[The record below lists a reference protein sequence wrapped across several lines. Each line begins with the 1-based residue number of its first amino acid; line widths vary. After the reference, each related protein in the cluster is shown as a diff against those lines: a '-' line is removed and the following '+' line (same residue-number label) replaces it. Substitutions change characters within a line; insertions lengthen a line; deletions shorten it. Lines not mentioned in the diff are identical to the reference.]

1 MSLNRRDFLKLA
13 GLGASIVGG
22 SLPRWAL
29 AGVQRSFPE
38 LMGKSNGKRLV
49 ILGASFGGI
58 NAGLTVKR
66 LAPDAQVVLLDKAPF
81 FMSCPATL
89 EYLFGMVSLD
99 RITRGY
105 ASLQDRGLQFARTT
119 VLALDRDKRRVVSA
133 DGTVDYDY
141 LVVATGVRMAY
152 EDVPGL
158 VERPGANLCVYD
170 KGSPIID
177 LHHRIAAFQGGHV
190 VISIPN
196 GPYKCPPGPYEYAL
210 LWADYIKKKGLKG
223 KVTMVDP
230 RPKPIPAALAPGFL
244 KAMDEN
250 KDVLTYH
257 PNTRLLRVGSEDRTV
272 ETEAGKLTFDILSV
286 IPPNKTMPF
295 LMEAGLGDSF
305 IEVNPQTF
313 RSTKDERI
321 YALGDNADTPFTKSA
336 FCATT
341 SAKVAGQ
348 DIAQA
353 LGAKTEG
360 RRAPSN
366 ICWPLVSMD
375 SAMMISVNW
384 SYEKDRGGNVQV
396 KSEGTTDNEAKP
408 SYLHAR
414 RGWEMGLLQEM
425 FGS

>member
-13 GLGASIVGG
+13 GVGAALVGAS
-22 SLPRWAL
+22 PTRAAL
-29 AGVQRSFPE
+29 ASVQHSIPE
-38 LMGKSNGKRLV
+38 LMGKPKGKRLV

-58 NAGLTVKR
+58 NAALTVKR
-66 LAPDAQVVLLDKAPF
+66 LLPDTQVVLLDKAPF
-81 FMSCPATL
+81 FISCPATL

-99 RITRGY
+99 TITRGY
-105 ASLQDRGLQFARTT
+105 TSLHERGLEFVRTT
-119 VLALDRDKRRVVSA
+119 ILALDRDKKMVVCA

-141 LVVATGVRMAY
+141 LLVATGVRMAY

-158 VERPGANLCVYD
+158 TERPRANLCLYD
-170 KGSPIID
+170 KGSPLID
-177 LHHRIAAFQGGHV
+177 LHHRIAAFQGGDV
-190 VISIPN
+190 VVSIPN

-210 LWADYIKKKGLKG
+210 LWADYIKKKRLKG

-230 RPKPIPAALAPGFL
+230 RPKPIPPALAPGFL
-244 KAMDEN
+244 KAMEAN

-257 PNTRLLRVGSEDRTV
+257 PHTRLLRVGPEDRTV
-272 ETEAGKLTFDILSV
+272 ETEAGKLRYDVLSV

-295 LMEAGLGDSF
+295 LVEAGLGDPF
-305 IEVNPQTF
+305 TEVNPQTF
-313 RSTKDERI
+313 RSTKDETI

-341 SAKVAGQ
+341 SAKIAGRH
-348 DIAQA
+348 IAKV
-353 LGAKTEG
+353 LGAKIGEPG
-360 RRAPSN
+360 APSS

-375 SAMMISVNW
+375 SAMMISVTW
-384 SYEKDRGGNVQV
+384 SYEKDKEGNIQA

-414 RGWEMGLLQEM
+414 RGWEMGLLQQM
-425 FGS
+425 FSS

>member
-1 MSLNRRDFLKLA
+1 MGLNRRDFLKLT
-13 GLGASIVGG
+13 GFGATIVGG

-29 AGVQRSFPE
+29 AGVWRSFPE
-38 LMGKSNGKRLV
+38 LMGKANGKRLV
-49 ILGASFGGI
+49 ILGASFGGV
-58 NAGLTVKR
+58 NTALTVKK
-66 LAPDAQVVLLDKAPF
+66 LSPDAQVVLLDKAPF

-105 ASLQDRGLQFARTT
+105 ASLQERGLNFVRTT
-119 VLALDRDKRRVVSA
+119 ILAVDRDKRRVVSA
-133 DGTVDYDY
+133 DGTLDYDY
-141 LVVATGVRMAY
+141 LLVATGVRMAY

-170 KGSPIID
+170 KGSPLID
-177 LHHRIAAFQGGHV
+177 LHHRIAAFRGGHV
-190 VISIPN
+190 VVSIPI

-223 KVTMVDP
+223 KVTIVDP
-230 RPKPIPAALAPGFL
+230 RPKPIPAPLAPGFL
-244 KAMDEN
+244 KAMEAN
-250 KDVLTYH
+250 KDVLTYYPH
-257 PNTRLLRVGSEDRTV
+257 TRLLRVGPEDRTV
-272 ETEAGKLTFDILSV
+272 ETEAGKLTFDLLSV

-295 LMEAGLGDSF
+295 LVEAGLGDPF
-305 IEVNPQTF
+305 IDVNPRTF

-341 SAKVAGQ
+341 SARVAGHH
-348 DIAQA
+348 IAQA
-353 LGAKTEG
+353 LGAKIG
-360 RRAPSN
+360 DPGAPSN

-384 SYEKDRGGNVQV
+384 SYEKDKDGNTQV
-396 KSEGTTDNEAKP
+396 KSEGTTDNDAKA

-425 FGS
+425 FSS

>member
-1 MSLNRRDFLKLA
+1 
-13 GLGASIVGG
+13 
-22 SLPRWAL
+22 
-29 AGVQRSFPE
+29 
-38 LMGKSNGKRLV
+38 MGKSNGKRLV

-58 NAGLTVKR
+58 NTALTVKR
-66 LAPDAQVVLLDKAPF
+66 LSPDAQVLLLDKAPF

-99 RITRGY
+99 KITRGY
-105 ASLQDRGLQFARTT
+105 GSLQERGLQFVRTT
-119 VLALDRDKRRVVSA
+119 ILALDRDKRRVVSA
-133 DGTVDYDY
+133 DGTVDYDH
-141 LVVATGVRMAY
+141 LLVATGVRMAY

-170 KGSPIID
+170 KGSPLID

-190 VISIPN
+190 VVSIPN

-230 RPKPIPAALAPGFL
+230 RPKPIPAPLAPGFL
-244 KAMDEN
+244 KAMDAN
-250 KDVLTYH
+250 KDVFTYH
-257 PNTRLLRVGSEDRTV
+257 PHTRLLRVGPEARTV

-295 LMEAGLGDSF
+295 LVEAGLGDPF
-305 IEVNPQTF
+305 IEVNAQTF
-313 RSTKDERI
+313 RSTKDEKI
-321 YALGDNADTPFTKSA
+321 SALGDNADTPFTKSA

-341 SAKVAGQ
+341 SAKVAGHH
-348 DIAQA
+348 IAQT
-353 LGAKTEG
+353 LGAKVGEPG
-360 RRAPSN
+360 GPSN
-366 ICWPLVSMD
+366 ICWPLVSMN

-384 SYEKDRGGNVQV
+384 SYEKDKDGNIQV
-396 KSEGTTDNEAKP
+396 KSEGTTDTEAKA

-414 RGWEMGLLQEM
+414 RGWEIGLLQEM